1 MNAPVISLDTFKY
14 IEFYSEVSIWLYQLV
29 KIRKGKSYLL
39 RLLRKGRLL
48 PDKNQAE
55 QRTVYLCC
63 LEQTSHVF
71 LISDLQKYIRSVR
84 KKNINTSSVC
94 CHSCFAV
101 LAKTNINKH
110 WESCLAD
117 KAVSLNKYPPPGSFY
132 RFNGHYAMELAPFL
146 AFFDT
151 ESILTPPSEN
161 TMKGT
166 VSSHEIIAYFYIIID
181 RNQNVVAHGGG
192 RNIKT
197 MIRELLHHH
206 KKLMT
211 DFVKT
216 LEKKATLT
224 EIEYQEYVEATHCYI
239 CNEPFK
245 SSSDRHRHHNHS
257 GETVRDEKTGEVIK
271 SNFLHVLC
279 MKCNTRV
286 TVKRNRL
293 CVYGHSASN
302 YDFNY
307 VINGIPEECN
317 ASFLMKSNGKFHEI
331 RIDPKAKPGFLR
343 KPNEVPV
350 YGLSFLDSFSHMS
363 TSLANWVETYKKNN
377 NFNMLH
383 KFMQD
388 VDPRYTRE
396 VTEMCTKK
404 GVFPYE
410 YIVNEEKLLENELP
424 VKDAFYSNLRGEH
437 ITDEEYR
444 FAQSLFHKAQCKNIY
459 EYMVLYLITDVVLLA
474 QVFDALR
481 KQLHERYNLDP
492 SYFVSNPSF
501 AMQSCLLH
509 SKQKIELISDGE
521 VASKF
526 RRSILGGLT
535 VVSQSRATFNNPTL
549 KSFVF
554 SHLEQGCTSPDM
566 VELGR
571 ELSSESDGKIS
582 SCCYIDAN
590 SLYPFILRGKLPV
603 SSFKELNPQEICDF
617 EKNWAQLDTDGAY
630 CWAVV
635 CDFHI
640 PPELARLTDD
650 LPLGIMK
657 KKIEWGDLSPISQ
670 NRMKELEYKLTANHE
685 SLIACHEPQK
695 EAMIS
700 LQRLQLYTKLFKN
713 NNHKVVV
720 TKIHAVYRF
729 EQKACFKGFIEAS
742 AGYRN
747 EAACK
752 AANSMYKKT
761 CNSIFG
767 KFLTNPAKVARDVHL
782 VRTKQRFNQL
792 VFDPFLTSCC
802 EIENGDAVIMG
813 FTKKE
818 VTHNYPTHVGWMI
831 LELAKTHMYKFFY
844 QVLKHQFGEMCR
856 LMYTDTDSYVI
867 NFLGLD
873 IHKYFNKPPLSEWM
887 DLSGYNGESSVDTS
901 KEKTIR
907 MMGKFKIETGK
918 YPIREVVALMPKSY
932 SVKTCACAEH
942 GDTGSNK
949 SAMKGVF
956 GIARRNIK
964 HKNFVE
970 VHEQIVKEV
979 KMTAYSIRSV
989 RYKLATVK
997 SKKRA
1002 LASLDRKRY
1011 WVSSTE
1017 SLGFGHPSIVK
1028 KKPVGLKK
1036 DHAKK
1041 KKLIKTALPD
1051 LKVDLTYKKS
1061 LVGRKIFFE
1070 NKKKNNSG

>member
-1 MNAPVISLDTFKY
+1 M
-14 IEFYSEVSIWLYQLV
+14 
-29 KIRKGKSYLL
+29 
-39 RLLRKGRLL
+39 
-48 PDKNQAE
+48 
-55 QRTVYLCC
+55 
-63 LEQTSHVF
+63 
-71 LISDLQKYIRSVR
+71 
-84 KKNINTSSVC
+84 C

-151 ESILTPPSEN
+151 ESILTPPSEYA
-161 TMKGT
+161 MKGT

-343 KPNEVPV
+343 KPNEAPV

-424 VKDAFYSNLRGEH
+424 VKDAFHSNLRGEH

-444 FAQSLFHKAQCKNIY
+444 FAQRLFHKAQCKNIY

-617 EKNWAQLDTDGAY
+617 EKKLGA
-630 CWAVV
+630 A
-635 CDFHI
+635 
-640 PPELARLTDD
+640 
-650 LPLGIMK
+650 
-657 KKIEWGDLSPISQ
+657 
-670 NRMKELEYKLTANHE
+670 
-685 SLIACHEPQK
+685 
-695 EAMIS
+695 
-700 LQRLQLYTKLFKN
+700 
-713 NNHKVVV
+713 
-720 TKIHAVYRF
+720 
-729 EQKACFKGFIEAS
+729 
-742 AGYRN
+742 
-747 EAACK
+747 
-752 AANSMYKKT
+752 
-761 CNSIFG
+761 
-767 KFLTNPAKVARDVHL
+767 
-782 VRTKQRFNQL
+782 
-792 VFDPFLTSCC
+792 
-802 EIENGDAVIMG
+802 
-813 FTKKE
+813 
-818 VTHNYPTHVGWMI
+818 
-831 LELAKTHMYKFFY
+831 
-844 QVLKHQFGEMCR
+844 
-856 LMYTDTDSYVI
+856 
-867 NFLGLD
+867 
-873 IHKYFNKPPLSEWM
+873 
-887 DLSGYNGESSVDTS
+887 
-901 KEKTIR
+901 
-907 MMGKFKIETGK
+907 
-918 YPIREVVALMPKSY
+918 
-932 SVKTCACAEH
+932 
-942 GDTGSNK
+942 
-949 SAMKGVF
+949 
-956 GIARRNIK
+956 
-964 HKNFVE
+964 
-970 VHEQIVKEV
+970 
-979 KMTAYSIRSV
+979 
-989 RYKLATVK
+989 
-997 SKKRA
+997 
-1002 LASLDRKRY
+1002 
-1011 WVSSTE
+1011 
-1017 SLGFGHPSIVK
+1017 
-1028 KKPVGLKK
+1028 
-1036 DHAKK
+1036 
-1041 KKLIKTALPD
+1041 
-1051 LKVDLTYKKS
+1051 
-1061 LVGRKIFFE
+1061 
-1070 NKKKNNSG
+1070 